1 MPCLADS
8 CGVVGDAFHILV
20 AKSVGACAP
29 NLLRF
34 FFPSATLRPRARR
47 GGLREGSHYIYA
59 ELEGRGEREEYR
71 VVSSANSIKLGERM
85 KTR

>member
-1 MPCLADS
+1 MRS
-8 CGVVGDAFHILV
+8 QSTTV
-20 AKSVGACAP
+20 
-29 NLLRF
+29 

-47 GGLREGSHYIYA
+47 GGLSEGSHYIYA